1 MSVKGQTKTLTQIFL
16 GEIAV
21 LDGTTLDY
29 IERLEGVSE
38 LVDKALTDAREDYY
52 RSEVNKQK

>member
-1 MSVKGQTKTLTQIFL
+1 MSVKGRTKTLTQIFL